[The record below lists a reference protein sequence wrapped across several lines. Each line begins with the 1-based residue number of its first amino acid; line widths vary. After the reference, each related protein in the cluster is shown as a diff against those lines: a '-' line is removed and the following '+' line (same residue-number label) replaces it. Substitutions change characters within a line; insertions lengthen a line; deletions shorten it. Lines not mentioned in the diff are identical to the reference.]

1 MLKTNLKQ
9 INNKRTL
16 ANLLKDAFLYDIVY
30 QKHNIKFVIQVH
42 AFQFYHFKYL
52 LFLYLC

>member
-30 QKHNIKFVIQVH
+30 QKQHKIRDPSACLSVLSF
-42 AFQFYHFKYL
+42 
-52 LFLYLC
+52 